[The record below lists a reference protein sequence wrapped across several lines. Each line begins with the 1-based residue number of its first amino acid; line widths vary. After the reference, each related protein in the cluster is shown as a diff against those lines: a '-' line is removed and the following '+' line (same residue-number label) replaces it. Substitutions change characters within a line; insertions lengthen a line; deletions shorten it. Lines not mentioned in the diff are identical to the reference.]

1 MVGEELPTSLVHHR
15 RYGKSGMRISEIFGL
30 QKPQYELDFV
40 DINAGGATPPFV
52 HLLRDLGLPERLRYE
67 DGTDYVEI
75 DPSPPQPR
83 HCSTTTPSFTSISR
97 KDGVYFGVSIPKT
110 SYAMLPLS
118 KLGPCHP
125 GLGFSRGNEAK
136 GR

>member
-1 MVGEELPTSLVHHR
+1 MVGEELSTSLVHHR
-15 RYGKSGMRISEIFGL
+15 GYGKSGMRISEIFGL
-30 QKPQYELDFV
+30 QKTQYELDFV
-40 DINAGGATPPFV
+40 DINAGGDTPLFI

-83 HCSTTTPSFTSISR
+83 HSSTTTPSSTSISR
-97 KDGVYFGVSIPKT
+97 KDGVYFGASIPKT

-118 KLGPCHP
+118 KLGAVPSGF
-125 GLGFSRGNEAK
+125 GLFSG
-136 GR
+136 